1 MAEDNIP
8 SHTNEVETFPL
19 EPRYHPVNRMVRKI
33 YDFLASAK
41 LAIGLLITIL
51 LCCLGGVTLYRGD
64 QATEMIFGTLWFN
77 ALLVLLVTN
86 TACCFFGRMW
96 GRKITV
102 ISFGMILFHLSFVA
116 MFLAIVFNSL
126 FYFEGLLRLTEG
138 ETLSN
143 RDSKSYDVSRHGL
156 LFSYSLLKGETT
168 LLQVHRG
175 FKVDGV
181 DKLIAYDISVAEG
194 RSTKNGTIYINNKFP
209 YKGVEYIRDREGFS
223 LLTIVNDKLGKELFG
238 IFIPLQ
244 SIKLNDAIIYT
255 TGSRIKQGTINF
267 PPEKGKDAFFD
278 VQLSYLMDNQPG
290 KDRNGKVRFQVWPV
304 QAVQAGHTGNLPPGG
319 AMGAGAGHAGGN
331 TSAGAMP
338 ATGIGHTANPAAAGM
353 PGASGGHT
361 GSGGMM
367 PMGGG
372 VPAGKPL
379 ADGTVNIS
387 EKLSFGEYQLFV
399 PEVRYWVGMNV
410 LYNPGKPFVLASL
423 LAGLVGIIIT
433 TGGRMTKK
441 KR

>member
-1 MAEDNIP
+1 MADDNIP
-8 SHTNEVETFPL
+8 SYNDEAETFPL
-19 EPRYHPVNRMVRKI
+19 EPRYHPVNRLVRKI
-33 YDFLASAK
+33 YDFLASVK
-41 LAIGLLITIL
+41 LAIALLITIL
-51 LCCLGGVTLYRGD
+51 VSCLSGVTLYRGD

-77 ALLVLLVTN
+77 GLLVLLVTN

-96 GRKITV
+96 RRKITV
-102 ISFGMILFHLSFVA
+102 ITFGMILFHLSFVA

-143 RDSKSYDVSRHGL
+143 RDPKSYDVSRHGL
-156 LFSYSLLKGETT
+156 FFSYSRLKGETT

-194 RSTKNGTIYINNKFP
+194 GTSKNGTIYINNKFP

-223 LLTIVNDKLGKELFG
+223 LLTIVNDKQGKELFG

-244 SIKLNDAIIYT
+244 SIKQNDDILYT
-255 TGSRIKQGTINF
+255 TGSRFKQGAINF
-267 PPEKGKDAFFD
+267 PPEKGKDSFFD
-278 VQLSYLMDNQPG
+278 LQLSYLMDNQPG
-290 KDRNGKVRFQVWPV
+290 KDRNGRVRFQVWPV
-304 QAVQAGHTGNLPPGG
+304 QSTQAGHTGNLPAGG
-319 AMGAGAGHAGGN
+319 TMGAGHTDGNPPAGGG
-331 TSAGAMP
+331 SMP
-338 ATGIGHTANPAAAGM
+338 TTGT
-353 PGASGGHT
+353 GHT
-361 GSGGMM
+361 GNIPAGGMM
-367 PMGGG
+367 PMGGV
-372 VPAGKPL
+372 VPTEKPM
-379 ADGTVNIS
+379 ADGTVNIA
-387 EKLSFGEYQLFV
+387 EKLSFGDYQLFV

-433 TGGRMTKK
+433 MVGRMTKK
-441 KR
+441 QR